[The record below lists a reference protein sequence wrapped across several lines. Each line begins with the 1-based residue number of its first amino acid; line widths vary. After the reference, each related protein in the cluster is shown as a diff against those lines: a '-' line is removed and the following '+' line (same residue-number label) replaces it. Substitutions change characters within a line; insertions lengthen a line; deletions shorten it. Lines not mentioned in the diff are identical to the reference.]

1 MKSSTMA
8 SRFICRRDGDR
19 VRVFSQHGIDWTEGV
34 PLIAEALRRL
44 PVSSAM
50 LDGEGVV
57 CDERGVTDFGRLRS
71 AKRDHFLLDCYGEVD
86 WLVVDRLC
94 SRPIVV
100 GSTAKVRATSAC
112 VSPAAR
118 RCRVSWRW
126 WCVSFGGRPN
136 LTPRPLAR
144 VRPSPV
150 RARISS
156 RSNSARPPSTVSIS
170 RPCGVGP
177 FADCFPQPLARG
189 PLEVVNLIQ
198 TRSPDGR
205 ILTETSRRR

>member
-1 MKSSTMA
+1 MA

-19 VRVFSQHGIDWTEGV
+19 VQVFCRYGKDWTNRV
-34 PLIAEALRRL
+34 PVVADALRAL
-44 PVSSAM
+44 PVSSAT

-57 CDERGVTDFGRLRS
+57 CDHHGVSYFDRLRS
-71 AKRDHFLLDCYGEVD
+71 
-86 WLVVDRLC
+86 W
-94 SRPIVV
+94 
-100 GSTAKVRATSAC
+100 
-112 VSPAAR
+112 
-118 RCRVSWRW
+118 RC

-205 ILTETSRRR
+205 ILTETSRRRKGASKLSC

>member
-1 MKSSTMA
+1 VKGSYATSAA
-8 SRFICRRDGDR
+8 SRTSAGCAQRSVITSCWIATARLIGSSSIDSAADR
-19 VRVFSQHGIDWTEGV
+19 SSSGQQQRSAQNR
-34 PLIAEALRRL
+34 PASRLLRGAVGL
-44 PVSSAM
+44 P
-50 LDGEGVV
+50 GV
-57 CDERGVTDFGRLRS
+57 CDHHGVSYFDRLRS
-71 AKRDHFLLDCYGEVD
+71 
-86 WLVVDRLC
+86 W
-94 SRPIVV
+94 
-100 GSTAKVRATSAC
+100 
-112 VSPAAR
+112 
-118 RCRVSWRW
+118 RC